1 MRTSRVVQQAE
12 GLLADKWADFVSW
25 FARSALDVQSH
36 SVSSLKTAFNQSGEC
51 GGSPVSMDGR
61 LPGAAVTTV
70 PTLVSRVPP
79 VPHSFHCSPLFSLF
93 RCSRAP
99 GRLTAERVAC
109 SSRSGLCLVVLSW
122 SDKEAAPNPSNYH
135 SPNGII
141 SAWTAAVAKS
151 VPCPT
156 PTPNLPH
163 GCNVY

>member
-1 MRTSRVVQQAE
+1 MRTSREVQQAE

-51 GGSPVSMDGR
+51 GGGPVSMDGR

-99 GRLTAERVAC
+99 GRLTAE
-109 SSRSGLCLVVLSW
+109 SGLQQQERTLSCCIVLVSLSLLVIFRGLDGVIE
-122 SDKEAAPNPSNYH
+122 SLSLDNIAAGGFEALFFCH
-135 SPNGII
+135 
-141 SAWTAAVAKS
+141 
-151 VPCPT
+151 
-156 PTPNLPH
+156 
-163 GCNVY
+163 